1 MKLIEEQRE
10 RMSLMMRRAS
20 SEVLLAQTNES
31 E

>member
-10 RMSLMMRRAS
+10 RMSLMMRRAR
-20 SEVLLAQTNES
+20 SEVLLAQTIES